1 MSSAAPQSETL
12 IMDSTALYLKAHTD
26 LFSQQPSL
34 PHPLPPIPSSLP
46 RTKLIPNT
54 RFVVDGFKYAGDFSV
69 SYFLS
74 HFHSDHY
81 CGLTPSWSRGVIY
94 CSSTTARLLVEVL
107 KVPVHFVVQLP
118 LCELILIDGWEVY
131 LIDAN
136 HCPGAVQFLFRFPV
150 SEGKTEKYVHTGDF
164 RYCDSMKSLPV
175 LNEFIGSNAVFL
187 DTTYCDPKFVFP
199 SQEESIDYVVGV
211 IQRIGA
217 ENEGGMKNVLFLVA
231 TYLIGKEKIL
241 LEISRSCKRKIYADD
256 RKLKVLKVLR
266 LEEGGVFTED
276 ESESDVHVVGWNV
289 LGDTWPYFRPNF
301 VRMKEIMEER
311 GYSKVIGFVPTGW
324 TYEVKKNTFPVRT
337 KDSFEIHLV
346 PYSEH
351 SNYDELRDYVK
362 FLKPKSVIPTVGMD
376 IEKLDSKQANALRK
390 HFAAFLDVTA
400 IKQEFL
406 MSFNSGANEA
416 DKNADTSVSLAS
428 NVTNNLQNEGGLY
441 ENEHSKDMNTNAIDE
456 SIQQLRDCLPSWV
469 TNSQML
475 DLLRNSGNN
484 VVDAVSEFYEHE
496 FEFFE
501 QITAS
506 ISSTSETPAS
516 SKLKSALFTETSLSK
531 TEDVSLSQSFKLPG
545 IRNPINSV
553 GKKKRTSQSKA
564 NKKGKKNPSK
574 EFNGSKQYTITKF
587 FNKLTPLESK
597 GDEANTSSTH
607 SQDDD
612 SLLQNNIIEQNKVD
626 RFIEIVNGDE
636 SLRNHAVSILER
648 AKGDVNVAVDIYY
661 SNSSLT
667 INDKKE
673 SLLDC
678 NLSQTES
685 LIHNNSSNQCA
696 ELVER
701 RVSDSGMPSPVQ
713 LRDNIPIDYVLL
725 PPERYLPSEHGGC
738 SVKLLVILFYFKSS
752 VLG

>member
-1 MSSAAPQSETL
+1 M
-12 IMDSTALYLKAHTD
+12 
-26 LFSQQPSL
+26 
-34 PHPLPPIPSSLP
+34 
-46 RTKLIPNT
+46 
-54 RFVVDGFKYAGDFSV
+54 
-69 SYFLS
+69 
-74 HFHSDHY
+74 
-81 CGLTPSWSRGVIY
+81 
-94 CSSTTARLLVEVL
+94 
-107 KVPVHFVVQLP
+107 P

-175 LNEFIGSNAVFL
+175 LNEFIGSNAAFL

-256 RKLKVLKVLR
+256 RKLEVLKVLG
-266 LEEGGVFTED
+266 LEEGGVFTKD

-351 SNYDELRDYVK
+351 SNYDELREYVK
-362 FLKPKSVIPTVGMD
+362 FLKPRSVIPTVGMD

-416 DKNADTSVSLAS
+416 DENVDTSVSLAS

-441 ENEHSKDMNTNAIDE
+441 ENEYSEDMNTNTIDE
-456 SIQQLRDCLPSWV
+456 SIQQLRDFLPSWV
-469 TNSQML
+469 TDSQML
-475 DLLRNSGNN
+475 GLLRNSGND

-496 FEFFE
+496 LEFFE

-545 IRNPINSV
+545 IRNPIKSV

-574 EFNGSKQYTITKF
+574 EFNGLKQCTITKF
-587 FNKLTPLESK
+587 FKKLTPLESK

-648 AKGDVNVAVDIYY
+648 AKWDVNVAVDIYY
-661 SNSSLT
+661 SNFSLT

-685 LIHNNSSNQCA
+685 LIQNNSSNQCV

-752 VLG
+752 V